1 MLRAPHVRAFTK
13 EQNRLVSYNT
23 TTVNVAYPMPMS
35 TPQPID
41 PIPTQPIDPIPPKS
55 IESTPQPMFGVQTRD
70 IVLEQNT
77 KTEKILRMLIEAYRN
92 NPLHI
97 KDFIILSDV
106 TLANLI
112 QELTD
117 ADEVRLQ
124 VSCDIR
130 CCGNA
135 AKSQF
140 LDGIVVKKQDRIS
153 DFKIGYN
160 EEYNF
165 LTGYGV
171 SCDFIIKDPAS
182 VETPQVQY
190 V

>member
-13 EQNRLVSYNT
+13 EQNRLESYNT

-41 PIPTQPIDPIPPKS
+41 PIPPKS
-55 IESTPQPMFGVQTRD
+55 IEPTPQPMFGVQTRD

>member
-1 MLRAPHVRAFTK
+1 MRAFTK
-13 EQNRLVSYNT
+13 EQNRLESYNT

-55 IESTPQPMFGVQTRD
+55 IEPTPQPMFGVQ
-70 IVLEQNT
+70 
-77 KTEKILRMLIEAYRN
+77 TEKILRMLIEAYRN